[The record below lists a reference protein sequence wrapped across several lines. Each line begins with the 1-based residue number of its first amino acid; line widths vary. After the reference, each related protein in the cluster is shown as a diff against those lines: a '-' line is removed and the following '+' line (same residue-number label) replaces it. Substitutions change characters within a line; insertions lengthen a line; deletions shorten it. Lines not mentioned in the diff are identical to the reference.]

1 MKRFVSYL
9 YSIYNNQ
16 KIHNAGFARVELRT
30 GRNRVDIHL
39 KENGYAG
46 KTGTVYL
53 FIRKRENI
61 QGISIGN
68 LAFRNNQAEF
78 RYEQTEENI
87 GQTPWKI
94 MQMNGIL
101 ILIDG
106 RAAFLS
112 QWDEQP
118 VDTTRFEI
126 WKADGQS
133 EIKGAEQAD
142 RKDAQEQ
149 DTNDK
154 NGLETQVQS
163 SEKPEPAPEAV
174 PNPVQETMS
183 NPAQGAM
190 PKLAPETM
198 ANPAQKAMPSPAQK
212 VMPSPMQKAMPNPA
226 PEMMSN
232 PAQGAMP
239 KLAPETMTNPAPE
252 TATNMKKVNNA
263 ANTSINS
270 YEHQEQTEDAAAF
283 EMNVQAEADT
293 KHDTEQASNVRTAE
307 LKPQMQDSWSQ
318 NWRYMLRT
326 FPVMN
331 QFKDEYQ
338 VLCVRIEIKDMR
350 LLPEKYWSMI
360 NKSFLLHGFF
370 NYRYLVF
377 GRIGQNWFVGVPG
390 IYQNQ
395 EHVMASIFGFPDFL
409 PQKQKNER
417 GEQPGYWYRTLEAV

>member
-154 NGLETQVQS
+154 NRLETQVQS

-183 NPAQGAM
+183 NPA
-190 PKLAPETM
+190 PETM
-198 ANPAQKAMPSPAQK
+198 TNPAQKAMPSPAQK

-232 PAQGAMP
+232 PAQRAMP

-360 NKSFLLHGFF
+360 NNSFLLHGFF